1 MANLKN
7 KFANIFIP
15 PTRNIEG
22 HGENMDE
29 TDRLYSFDAE
39 TEDYL
44 KGIINEFSMAAL
56 YTDEFTSKDLI
67 YFLEIESRGNVEY
80 AESHAYNANDALED
94 ALGTIEKD
102 FICDVYFLIY
112 IGSNFEAKENLIDS
126 AKRII
131 RKALREEISED
142 DMPDFK
148 VAIAQDRM
156 LMGGA
161 DLRLYAF
168 D

>member
-15 PTRNIEG
+15 PTRNIDG
-22 HGENMDE
+22 HGEKMDNP
-29 TDRLYSFDAE
+29 DNFDLLDDDSD
-39 TEDYL
+39 DYL
-44 KGIINEFSMAAL
+44 NGIVDEFSMAPL

-80 AESHAYNANDALED
+80 AESQAYNANDALED

-102 FICDVYFLIY
+102 FIGDVYFLIY
-112 IGSNFEAKENLIDS
+112 IGSKFEAKENLIDS

-131 RKALREEISED
+131 RKALRDELSED
-142 DMPDFK
+142 EMPDFK
-148 VAIAQDRM
+148 VAIAQDSM

-161 DLRLYAF
+161 DLRLFAF
-168 D
+168 Y